1 MGFDLQG
8 LGKVAMG
15 AGALGL
21 AGKYLGGGSSGLNQ
35 NFSFGTPESRTNQY
49 NANPDLIASVGNLNQ
64 QGDMF
69 NNMSNTYQQQYG
81 QMIDPNSS
89 YNAGLYGQA
98 SSGIQDMGA
107 QRFQQQ
113 NQAIASRGGPAS
125 MASLLGAVGQSND
138 ANSYA
143 NAVRSISN
151 SSLQQAQGFGN
162 MAINAGQAGTQAFGQ
177 AGQFNA
183 GIDANTLQNNQ
194 NNMQSENQYNQYL
207 KTSAYNQDVQNQ
219 NTKTDR
225 QGNLLSAVGG
235 VAGAVA
241 GTALS
246 AKTMFICIPEGTE
259 IDTPDGQVEIQ
270 ELKAGDKVIGFN
282 GKSVSIE
289 QKHEYKENPNVK
301 RFLELTFDDGSIVNL
316 CDMHRLND
324 VRSKYLAVG
333 NIINQKTIVNIDWY
347 DGVKRSYDLLTE
359 DKGYQI
365 SNIPVNSMIE
375 EMAKFA
381 NFAFPKINYSG
392 YNTNINEVA

>member
-8 LGKVAMG
+8 LGKMAL
-15 AGALGL
+15 AGSAVGL

-35 NFSFGTPESRTNQY
+35 NFAFGTPESRTTQY

-64 QGDMF
+64 QGNMF

-143 NAVRSISN
+143 NAVRNISN

-162 MAINAGQAGTQAFGQ
+162 MAINAGQAGTSAFGQ

-207 KTSAYNQDVQNQ
+207 ATSAYNQDVQNQ
-219 NTKTDR
+219 TTQTNNR
-225 QGNLLSAVGG
+225 GNLLSAVGG
-235 VAGAVA
+235 AAGMFLGNPAIGA
-241 GTALS
+241 G
-246 AKTMFICIPEGTE
+246 IG
-259 IDTPDGQVEIQ
+259 
-270 ELKAGDKVIGFN
+270 KAIG
-282 GKSVSIE
+282 
-289 QKHEYKENPNVK
+289 
-301 RFLELTFDDGSIVNL
+301 
-316 CDMHRLND
+316 
-324 VRSKYLAVG
+324 
-333 NIINQKTIVNIDWY
+333 
-347 DGVKRSYDLLTE
+347 
-359 DKGYQI
+359 
-365 SNIPVNSMIE
+365 
-375 EMAKFA
+375 
-381 NFAFPKINYSG
+381 NYF
-392 YNTNINEVA
+392 T